1 MFLAEAAAGM
11 GSDGV
16 TDESAEK
23 TSNAESGNGAAKCLN
38 GERDLVSVPFAVVV
52 VVVVAAAAADGIDC
66 DLATDDD
73 ELRTEEDDAG

>member
-1 MFLAEAAAGM
+1 MDGFELCLAEAAAEM

-38 GERDLVSVPFAVVV
+38 GERDLVSVSFAVVV
-52 VVVVAAAAADGIDC
+52 VVADGIDC
-66 DLATDDD
+66 DLAFDDD